1 MARREFNRKTRTEA
15 IKRADGKC
23 QKCSAVL
30 KSGEAEVDHI
40 LEDQFGGEPTLA
52 NAQVLCKPCHKVK
65 TAERVRMMRKADRQ
79 GDKASGA
86 VRPKG
91 AFSKAPKPP
100 KPEKFDLTVRR
111 PMFVKETTP

>member
-1 MARREFNRKTRTEA
+1 MARREFNRKTRAEA

-52 NAQVLCKPCHKVK
+52 NAQVLCVPCHKVK

-86 VRPKG
+86 VKLKG
-91 AFSKAPKPP
+91 AWSKADKPP
-100 KPEKFDLTVRR
+100 RPVKFDLTVRR
-111 PMFVKETTP
+111 NLFEKETAP